1 MSSKTRREPSSPAGL
16 YATVGTCSAPRQP
29 AAPATAAQQHGHR
42 EYTAEQ
48 FTQPF
53 CDFMTEN
60 PTSFHVVDYCKAQ
73 LRDAGF
79 QELPSRE
86 PWADRIH
93 PGGKYWTTRNG
104 SAIIAWSVGRAYKPG
119 NGLAMIAGHIDA
131 NTAKLKPV
139 SAKPVNEAGCIQ
151 LGVAPY
157 ADGLNST
164 WWDRDLGIAGRVVV
178 RDPDTGATA
187 ARLVKLGWPVAKVA
201 TVAAHLS
208 RPAFFGDGNPE
219 TRTAPIIGLASAYSE
234 AERRPLGAPGD
245 FVHGQPPEL
254 VQLVAG
260 ELGVSYAQIAGWD
273 LELFDVQPAQVFG
286 MRKELITAGRL
297 DDKLCSWAALMGL
310 LAARDRDD
318 DGGVRLVGLFDN
330 EEIGGQL
337 RQGHGGTFLPATVE
351 RVVESLA
358 GAAEAT
364 TTTTA
369 AAAAAAAATP
379 YGPGLLG
386 QTYARSFLV
395 ASDVSH
401 AGHPNFLDSY
411 MQGHVPTLNT
421 GIAVKHD
428 PNGGFSTDAVSASVL
443 GRVAELIG
451 ARVQPYQ
458 ARNDVRAGGSIGP
471 VLSSMMGCRAT
482 DAGIVQL
489 SMHSVRASTGAL
501 DPGLGALFYKGFLE
515 NWEKIDA
522 EYAP

>member
-1 MSSKTRREPSSPAGL
+1 MTRSEPSSVAGS
-16 YATVGTCSAPRQP
+16 YASVGATSALRQP
-29 AAPATAAQQHGHR
+29 TTPETPAPQHK
-42 EYTAEQ
+42 EYSPEQ

-53 CDFMTEN
+53 CEFMTQN
-60 PTSFHVVDYCKAQ
+60 PTPFHVVDYCKTK

-86 PWADRIH
+86 SWSGKVH

-104 SAIIAWSVGRAYKPG
+104 SAIIAFAVGKAYKPG
-119 NGLAMIAGHIDA
+119 NGVGMVAGHIDA

-139 SAKPVNEAGCIQ
+139 SSKPVNEAGCIQ

-157 ADGLNST
+157 ASGLNPT

-178 RDPDTGATA
+178 RDPDTGKTAT
-187 ARLVKLGWPVAKVA
+187 RLVRLDWPVAKVA

-208 RPAFFGDGNPE
+208 NPAFFGDGNLE
-219 TRTAPIIGLASAYSE
+219 TRMTPIIGLASAYS
-234 AERRPLGAPGD
+234 ASERQPLGAPGD
-245 FVHGQPPEL
+245 FVHSQPPEL

-260 ELGVSYAQIAGWD
+260 DLGISYTQIANWD
-273 LELFDVQPAQVFG
+273 LELFDFQPAQVFG

-297 DDKLCSWAALMGL
+297 DDKLCSWAAVMGL
-310 LAARDRDD
+310 LTARHRDD
-318 DGGVRLVGLFDN
+318 DGYVKLVSLFDD
-330 EEIGGQL
+330 EEIGGKL
-337 RQGHGGTFLPATVE
+337 RQGHAGTFLPTTIERMVE
-351 RVVESLA
+351 ALA
-358 GAAEAT
+358 HADKT
-364 TTTTA
+364 S
-369 AAAAAAAATP
+369 
-379 YGPGLLG
+379 YGPGLVG
-386 QTYARSFLV
+386 QTYARSFLI

-401 AGHPNFLDSY
+401 AGHPNFLDNY

-421 GIAVKHD
+421 GIAIKHD
-428 PNGGFSTDAVSASVL
+428 PKGGFSTDGVSAAVL
-443 GRVAELIG
+443 MRVAELIG
-451 ARVQPYQ
+451 AKVQPYQ

-471 VLSSMMGCRAT
+471 VLSSMMGCRST

-515 NWEKIDA
+515 NWEKIDG